1 MNGATFDALAAAG
14 TLRDAGFADRQAE
27 AVAGV
32 VRDGRAGL
40 ATKADLDSLEARM
53 ETRIVGLEARLYRAL
68 RLQGGAIIAILAA
81 IKFFG

>member
-1 MNGATFDALAAAG
+1 MNRATVDALGATR
-14 TLRDAGFADRQAE
+14 TLRDAGFEGRQAE

-40 ATKADLDSLEARM
+40 ATKADLDNLEARM

-68 RLQGGAIIAILAA
+68 RLQGGVIVAILATVE
-81 IKFFG
+81 FFG